1 MSESIGSLL
10 SSARAAKGVTLAEAA
25 AQLHCDEALLRALE
39 SDRFEELGA
48 PVFVQGHLRRY
59 GDYLAAPTGQLMSAW
74 AELRAEK
81 LAEPDLAR
89 IPRAPVPAVDPKV
102 WARRAMVAG
111 TTVIIATAVWVI
123 LRWGASSELASTAS
137 SPASAAVPAPAATA
151 PAVMPSAV
159 KTEASAEVAS
169 LSPPAQP
176 EVEPTA
182 VSAATPIPETPVVA
196 APVAAAPLAATA
208 GVAVLR
214 LVPRQSSWIEV
225 YDASNRRRYYGNAAA
240 GTPLAL
246 RGDAPFSVVLGRAD
260 AVAIELDGRPITLPA
275 AFVYNATAFVT
286 IDAAGNVQR
295 AAARNTRSTAP

>member
-1 MSESIGSLL
+1 MSDSIGTLL
-10 SSARAAKGVTLAEAA
+10 ATARAAKGVSLAEAA
-25 AQLHCDEALLRALE
+25 TQLHCDEVLLRALE
-39 SDRFEELGA
+39 ADRFEELGA

-59 GDYLAAPTGQLMSAW
+59 ADYLGAPTEQLMGAW
-74 AELRAEK
+74 ATLRAEK

-89 IPRAPVPAVDPKV
+89 IPRAPVRAVDPKV
-102 WARRAMVAG
+102 WTRRAVVAG
-111 TTVIIATAVWVI
+111 ITVLIAAAAWLI
-123 LRWGASSELASTAS
+123 LGWGSSSALAPVVPT
-137 SPASAAVPAPAATA
+137 PAAVAKPSPAPALAPVTTSVPVSTPAPA
-151 PAVMPSAV
+151 PAVTPDA
-159 KTEASAEVAS
+159 ARA
-169 LSPPAQP
+169 
-176 EVEPTA
+176 PT
-182 VSAATPIPETPVVA
+182 TDPTPVSTGA
-196 APVAAAPLAATA
+196 
-208 GVAVLR
+208 AVLR

-246 RGDAPFSVVLGRAD
+246 RGEAPFSVVLGRAD

>member
-1 MSESIGSLL
+1 MLAT
-10 SSARAAKGVTLAEAA
+10 ARATKGVTLAEAA
-25 AQLHCDEALLRALE
+25 TQLHCDEVLLRALE
-39 SDRFEELGA
+39 ADRFEELGA

-59 GDYLAAPTGQLMSAW
+59 ADYLGAPTEQLMGAW
-74 AELRAEK
+74 ATLRAEK

-89 IPRAPVPAVDPKV
+89 IPRAPVRAVDPKV
-102 WARRAMVAG
+102 WTRRAVVVG
-111 TTVIIATAVWVI
+111 ITVLIAAAAWLI
-123 LRWGASSELASTAS
+123 LGWGSSSA
-137 SPASAAVPAPAATA
+137 PAPVVPTPAAVIEPAPVTTPVPVSTPTPAPAVTAA
-151 PAVMPSAV
+151 PAV
-159 KTEASAEVAS
+159 
-169 LSPPAQP
+169 
-176 EVEPTA
+176 
-182 VSAATPIPETPVVA
+182 TPD
-196 APVAAAPLAATA
+196 AAAPTVAPTPVST

-260 AVAIELDGRPITLPA
+260 AVTIEIDGRPISLPP
-275 AFVYNATAFVT
+275 AFIYNATAFVT

>member
-1 MSESIGSLL
+1 MSDSIGTLL
-10 SSARAAKGVTLAEAA
+10 ATARAAKGVSLAEAA
-25 AQLHCDEALLRALE
+25 TQLHCDEVLLRALE
-39 SDRFEELGA
+39 ADRFEELGA

-59 GDYLAAPTGQLMSAW
+59 ADYLGAPTEQLMGAW
-74 AELRAEK
+74 ATLRAEK

-89 IPRAPVPAVDPKV
+89 IPRAPVRAVDPKV
-102 WARRAMVAG
+102 WTRRAVVAG
-111 TTVIIATAVWVI
+111 ITVLIAAAAWLI
-123 LRWGASSELASTAS
+123 LGWGSSSA
-137 SPASAAVPAPAATA
+137 PAPVVPTPAPVAKPSPAPALAPVTTSVPVSTPAPA
-151 PAVMPSAV
+151 PAVTPDA
-159 KTEASAEVAS
+159 ARA
-169 LSPPAQP
+169 
-176 EVEPTA
+176 PT
-182 VSAATPIPETPVVA
+182 TDPTPVSTGA
-196 APVAAAPLAATA
+196 
-208 GVAVLR
+208 AVLR

-246 RGDAPFSVVLGRAD
+246 RGEAPFSVVLGRAD

>member
-1 MSESIGSLL
+1 MSDSIGTLL
-10 SSARAAKGVTLAEAA
+10 ATARAAKGVSLAKAA
-25 AQLHCDEALLRALE
+25 TQLHCDEVLLRALE
-39 SDRFEELGA
+39 ADRFEELGA

-59 GDYLAAPTGQLMSAW
+59 ADYLGAPTEQLMGAW
-74 AELRAEK
+74 ATLRAEK

-89 IPRAPVPAVDPKV
+89 IPRAPVRAVDPKV
-102 WARRAMVAG
+102 WTRRAVVAG
-111 TTVIIATAVWVI
+111 ITVLIAAAAWLI
-123 LRWGASSELASTAS
+123 LGWGSSSA
-137 SPASAAVPAPAATA
+137 PAPVVPTPAAVAKPSPAPALAPVTTSVPVSTPAPA
-151 PAVMPSAV
+151 PAVTPDA
-159 KTEASAEVAS
+159 ARA
-169 LSPPAQP
+169 
-176 EVEPTA
+176 PT
-182 VSAATPIPETPVVA
+182 TDPTPVSTGA
-196 APVAAAPLAATA
+196 
-208 GVAVLR
+208 AVLR

-246 RGDAPFSVVLGRAD
+246 RGEAPFSVVLGRAD

>member
-1 MSESIGSLL
+1 VSDSIGTLL
-10 SSARAAKGVTLAEAA
+10 ATARAAKGVSLAEAA
-25 AQLHCDEALLRALE
+25 TQLHCDEVLLRALE
-39 SDRFEELGA
+39 ADRVEELGA

-59 GDYLAAPTGQLMSAW
+59 ADYLGAPTEQLMGAW
-74 AELRAEK
+74 ATLRAEK

-89 IPRAPVPAVDPKV
+89 IPRAPVRAVDPKV
-102 WARRAMVAG
+102 WTRRAVVAG
-111 TTVIIATAVWVI
+111 ITVLIAAAAWLI
-123 LRWGASSELASTAS
+123 LGWGSSSA
-137 SPASAAVPAPAATA
+137 PAPVVPTPAAVAKPSPAPALAPVTTSVPVSTPAPA
-151 PAVMPSAV
+151 PAVTPDA
-159 KTEASAEVAS
+159 ARA
-169 LSPPAQP
+169 
-176 EVEPTA
+176 PT
-182 VSAATPIPETPVVA
+182 TDPTPVSTGA
-196 APVAAAPLAATA
+196 
-208 GVAVLR
+208 AVLR

-246 RGDAPFSVVLGRAD
+246 RGEAPFSVVLGRAD

>member
-1 MSESIGSLL
+1 MSDSIGTLL
-10 SSARAAKGVTLAEAA
+10 ATARAAKGVSLAEAA
-25 AQLHCDEALLRALE
+25 TQLHCDEVLLRALE
-39 SDRFEELGA
+39 ADRFEELGA

-59 GDYLAAPTGQLMSAW
+59 ADYLGAPTEQLMGAW
-74 AELRAEK
+74 ATLRAEK

-89 IPRAPVPAVDPKV
+89 IPRAPVRAVDPKV
-102 WARRAMVAG
+102 WTRRAVVAG
-111 TTVIIATAVWVI
+111 ITVLIAAAAWLI
-123 LRWGASSELASTAS
+123 LGWGSSSA
-137 SPASAAVPAPAATA
+137 PAPVVPTPAAAAKPSPAPALAPVTTSVPVSTPAPA
-151 PAVMPSAV
+151 PAVTPDA
-159 KTEASAEVAS
+159 ARA
-169 LSPPAQP
+169 
-176 EVEPTA
+176 PT
-182 VSAATPIPETPVVA
+182 TDPTPVSTGA
-196 APVAAAPLAATA
+196 
-208 GVAVLR
+208 AVLR

-246 RGDAPFSVVLGRAD
+246 RGEAPFSVVLGRAD

>member
-1 MSESIGSLL
+1 VSDSIGTLL
-10 SSARAAKGVTLAEAA
+10 ATARAAKGVSLAEAA
-25 AQLHCDEALLRALE
+25 TQLHCDEVLLRALE
-39 SDRFEELGA
+39 ADRFEELGA

-59 GDYLAAPTGQLMSAW
+59 ADYLGAPTEQLMGAW
-74 AELRAEK
+74 ATLRAEK

-89 IPRAPVPAVDPKV
+89 IPRAPVRAVDPKV
-102 WARRAMVAG
+102 WTRRAVVAG
-111 TTVIIATAVWVI
+111 ITVLIAVAAWLI
-123 LRWGASSELASTAS
+123 LGWGSSSA
-137 SPASAAVPAPAATA
+137 PAPVVPTPAAVAKPSPAPALAPVTTSVPVSTPAPA
-151 PAVMPSAV
+151 PAVTPDA
-159 KTEASAEVAS
+159 ARA
-169 LSPPAQP
+169 
-176 EVEPTA
+176 PT
-182 VSAATPIPETPVVA
+182 TDPTPVSTGA
-196 APVAAAPLAATA
+196 
-208 GVAVLR
+208 AVLR

-246 RGDAPFSVVLGRAD
+246 RGEAPFSVVLGRAD

>member
-1 MSESIGSLL
+1 MLAT
-10 SSARAAKGVTLAEAA
+10 ARATKGVTLAEAA
-25 AQLHCDEALLRALE
+25 TQLHCDEVLLRALE
-39 SDRFEELGA
+39 ADRFEELGA

-59 GDYLAAPTGQLMSAW
+59 ADYLGAPTEQLMGAW
-74 AELRAEK
+74 ATLRAEK

-102 WARRAMVAG
+102 WTRRAVVVG
-111 TTVIIATAVWVI
+111 ITVLIAAAAWLI
-123 LRWGASSELASTAS
+123 LGWGSSSA
-137 SPASAAVPAPAATA
+137 PAPVVPTPAAVIEPAPVTTPVPVSTPTPAPAVTPAPASTLA
-151 PAVMPSAV
+151 PAV
-159 KTEASAEVAS
+159 T
-169 LSPPAQP
+169 
-176 EVEPTA
+176 
-182 VSAATPIPETPVVA
+182 A
-196 APVAAAPLAATA
+196 APAVTPDAAAPTVAPTPVST

-260 AVAIELDGRPITLPA
+260 AVTIEIDGRPISLPP
-275 AFVYNATAFVT
+275 AFIYNATAFVT

>member
-1 MSESIGSLL
+1 VSDSIGTLL
-10 SSARAAKGVTLAEAA
+10 ATARAAKGVSLAEAA
-25 AQLHCDEALLRALE
+25 TQLHCDEVLLRALE
-39 SDRFEELGA
+39 ADRFEELGA

-59 GDYLAAPTGQLMSAW
+59 ADYLGAPTEQLMGAW
-74 AELRAEK
+74 ATLRAEK

-89 IPRAPVPAVDPKV
+89 IPRAPVRAVDPKV
-102 WARRAMVAG
+102 WTRRAVVAG
-111 TTVIIATAVWVI
+111 ITVLIAAAAWLI
-123 LRWGASSELASTAS
+123 LGWGSSSA
-137 SPASAAVPAPAATA
+137 PAPVVPTPAAVAKPSPAPALAPVTTSVPVSTPAPA
-151 PAVMPSAV
+151 PAVTPDA
-159 KTEASAEVAS
+159 ARA
-169 LSPPAQP
+169 
-176 EVEPTA
+176 PT
-182 VSAATPIPETPVVA
+182 TDPTPVSTGA
-196 APVAAAPLAATA
+196 
-208 GVAVLR
+208 AVLR

-246 RGDAPFSVVLGRAD
+246 RGEAPFSVVLGRAD

>member
-1 MSESIGSLL
+1 MSDSIGTLL
-10 SSARAAKGVTLAEAA
+10 ATARAAKGVSLAEAA
-25 AQLHCDEALLRALE
+25 TQLHCDEVLLRALE
-39 SDRFEELGA
+39 ADRFEELGA

-59 GDYLAAPTGQLMSAW
+59 ADYLGAPTEQLMGAW
-74 AELRAEK
+74 ATLRAEK

-89 IPRAPVPAVDPKV
+89 IPRAPVRAVDPKV
-102 WARRAMVAG
+102 WTRRAVVAG
-111 TTVIIATAVWVI
+111 ITVLIAAAAWLI
-123 LRWGASSELASTAS
+123 LGWGSSSA
-137 SPASAAVPAPAATA
+137 PAPVVPTPAPVAKPSPAPALAPVTTSVPVSTPAPA
-151 PAVMPSAV
+151 PAVTPDA
-159 KTEASAEVAS
+159 A
-169 LSPPAQP
+169 PA
-176 EVEPTA
+176 PT
-182 VSAATPIPETPVVA
+182 TDPTPVSTGA
-196 APVAAAPLAATA
+196 
-208 GVAVLR
+208 AVLR

-246 RGDAPFSVVLGRAD
+246 RGEAPFSVVLGRAD

>member
-1 MSESIGSLL
+1 VSDSIGTLL
-10 SSARAAKGVTLAEAA
+10 ATARAAKGVSLAEAA
-25 AQLHCDEALLRALE
+25 TQLHCDEVLLRALE
-39 SDRFEELGA
+39 ADRFEELGA

-59 GDYLAAPTGQLMSAW
+59 ADYLGAPTEQLMGAW
-74 AELRAEK
+74 ATLRTEK

-89 IPRAPVPAVDPKV
+89 IPRAPVRAVDPKV
-102 WARRAMVAG
+102 WTRRAVVAG
-111 TTVIIATAVWVI
+111 ITVLIAAAAWLI
-123 LRWGASSELASTAS
+123 LGWGSSSA
-137 SPASAAVPAPAATA
+137 PAPVVPTPAPVAKPSPAPALAPVTTSVPVSTPAPA
-151 PAVMPSAV
+151 PAVTPDA
-159 KTEASAEVAS
+159 A
-169 LSPPAQP
+169 PA
-176 EVEPTA
+176 PT
-182 VSAATPIPETPVVA
+182 TDPTPVSTGA
-196 APVAAAPLAATA
+196 
-208 GVAVLR
+208 AVLR

-246 RGDAPFSVVLGRAD
+246 RGEAPFSVVLGRAD

>member
-1 MSESIGSLL
+1 MSDSIGTLL
-10 SSARAAKGVTLAEAA
+10 ATARAAKGVSLAEAA
-25 AQLHCDEALLRALE
+25 TQLHCDEVLLRALE
-39 SDRFEELGA
+39 ADRFEELGA

-59 GDYLAAPTGQLMSAW
+59 ADYLGAPTEQLMGAW
-74 AELRAEK
+74 ATLRAEK

-89 IPRAPVPAVDPKV
+89 IPRAPVRAVDPKV
-102 WARRAMVAG
+102 WTRRAVVAG
-111 TTVIIATAVWVI
+111 ITVLIAAAAWLI
-123 LRWGASSELASTAS
+123 LGWGSSSA
-137 SPASAAVPAPAATA
+137 PAPVVPTPAAVAKPSPAPALAPVTTSVPVSTPAPA
-151 PAVMPSAV
+151 PAVTPDA
-159 KTEASAEVAS
+159 A
-169 LSPPAQP
+169 PA
-176 EVEPTA
+176 PT
-182 VSAATPIPETPVVA
+182 TDPTPVSTGA
-196 APVAAAPLAATA
+196 
-208 GVAVLR
+208 AVLR

-246 RGDAPFSVVLGRAD
+246 RGEAPFSVVLGRAD

>member
-1 MSESIGSLL
+1 MSNSIGTLL
-10 SSARAAKGVTLAEAA
+10 ATARAAKGVSLAEAA
-25 AQLHCDEALLRALE
+25 TQLHCDEVLLRALE
-39 SDRFEELGA
+39 ADRFEELGA

-59 GDYLAAPTGQLMSAW
+59 ADYLGAPTEQLMGAW
-74 AELRAEK
+74 ATLRAEK

-89 IPRAPVPAVDPKV
+89 IPRAPVRAVDPKV
-102 WARRAMVAG
+102 WTRRAVVAG
-111 TTVIIATAVWVI
+111 ITVLIAAAAWLI
-123 LRWGASSELASTAS
+123 LGWGSSSA
-137 SPASAAVPAPAATA
+137 PAPVVPTPAAVAKPSPAPALAPVTTSVPVSTPAPA
-151 PAVMPSAV
+151 PAVTPDA
-159 KTEASAEVAS
+159 ARA
-169 LSPPAQP
+169 
-176 EVEPTA
+176 PT
-182 VSAATPIPETPVVA
+182 TDPTPVSTGA
-196 APVAAAPLAATA
+196 
-208 GVAVLR
+208 AVLR

-246 RGDAPFSVVLGRAD
+246 RGEVPFSVVLGRAD

>member
-1 MSESIGSLL
+1 MSDSIGTLL
-10 SSARAAKGVTLAEAA
+10 ATARAAKGVSLAEAA
-25 AQLHCDEALLRALE
+25 TQLHCDEVLLRALE
-39 SDRFEELGA
+39 ADRFEELGA

-59 GDYLAAPTGQLMSAW
+59 ADYLGAPTEQLMGTW
-74 AELRAEK
+74 ATLRAEK

-89 IPRAPVPAVDPKV
+89 IPRAPVRAVDPKV
-102 WARRAMVAG
+102 WTRRAVVAG
-111 TTVIIATAVWVI
+111 ITVLIAAAAWLI
-123 LRWGASSELASTAS
+123 LGWGSSSA
-137 SPASAAVPAPAATA
+137 PAPVVPTPAAVAKPSPAPALAPVTTSVPVSTPAPA
-151 PAVMPSAV
+151 PAVTPDA
-159 KTEASAEVAS
+159 A
-169 LSPPAQP
+169 PA
-176 EVEPTA
+176 PT
-182 VSAATPIPETPVVA
+182 TDPTPVSTGA
-196 APVAAAPLAATA
+196 
-208 GVAVLR
+208 AVLR

-246 RGDAPFSVVLGRAD
+246 RGEAPFSVVLGRAD